1 MVSESSVSVISQ
13 GKVLW
18 ESKIKEFLDG
28 EISAT
33 PVVLRVFS
41 MEMLVCSLSE
51 DTIEVANTDCVET
64 GVFTKYVVDSWSTE
78 VINLLT
84 KVLGGH
90 GLTTSR
96 GPCGSRSHSDISTT
110 TKSIGKTKMRF
121 RWCCY

>member
-1 MVSESSVSVISQ
+1 
-13 GKVLW
+13 VLW

-84 KVLGGH
+84 KVLGGMASPPAEVPV
-90 GLTTSR
+90 GPEAIVTS
-96 GPCGSRSHSDISTT
+96 PPLL
-110 TKSIGKTKMRF
+110 KA
-121 RWCCY
+121 